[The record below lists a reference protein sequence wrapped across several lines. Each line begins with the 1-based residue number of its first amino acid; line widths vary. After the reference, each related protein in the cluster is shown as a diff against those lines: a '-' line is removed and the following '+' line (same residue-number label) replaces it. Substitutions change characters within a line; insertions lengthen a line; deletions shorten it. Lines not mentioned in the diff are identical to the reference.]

1 LPDPGGRQ
9 PKGRTGA
16 GMVVGTARR
25 VGDWWKRWALT
36 GLVDA
41 SGRVV
46 PDKKGTCCS
55 ARDPPLD

>member
-1 LPDPGGRQ
+1 
-9 PKGRTGA
+9 
-16 GMVVGTARR
+16 MVVGTARR

-46 PDKKGTCCS
+46 PDMKGTCCS